1 METNPTSRPL
11 IPLHAFGHPS
21 VNHSWPTAAGS
32 RFEIEEKGHPMR
44 FAIVQVVLL
53 ALWEVHAQTSP
64 APLTF
69 EVASVKP
76 SAPDAAGGG
85 RLPMM
90 REMMRNNRQPGVIP
104 MTDPGRIR
112 LENWALL
119 DLIAAAYRVRATQ
132 VFGPSWLADQG
143 FDIEA
148 KVPGGAQKE
157 QLNAMLQSL
166 LEERFGLKVH
176 RESQTKSGFALVVG
190 KNGPKLEPAEPPP
203 VPTPGL
209 TEEEQKAKDKEQA
222 QQHTAAM
229 MKRMQERIQENRE
242 NGTPLGGISSASFDS
257 ITSEELAARLVK
269 FAEAP
274 VIDET
279 GLTGKYSISIETWK
293 NPDVRERYVNH
304 RGGSLV

>member
-1 METNPTSRPL
+1 
-11 IPLHAFGHPS
+11 
-21 VNHSWPTAAGS
+21 
-32 RFEIEEKGHPMR
+32 MR

-53 ALWEVHAQTSP
+53 ALWEVHAQTAP
-64 APLTF
+64 TPLTF

-85 RLPMM
+85 RFPMM
-90 REMMRNNRQPGVIP
+90 RETMRQMMRNNRQPGLIP
-104 MTDPGRIR
+104 MTDPGRVR

-119 DLIAAAYRVRATQ
+119 DLIAAAYRVPATQ
-132 VFGPSWLADQG
+132 VFGPSWLADQA

-148 KVPGGAQKE
+148 KMPGGTQKE

-190 KNGPKLEPAEPPP
+190 KSGPKLKPAEPPP

-209 TEEEQKAKDKEQA
+209 TGEEQKAKDKEQA
-222 QQHTAAM
+222 QQQTDAM

-274 VIDET
+274 VIDQT
-279 GLTGKYSISIETWK
+279 GLTGKYSVSIETWK
-293 NPDVRERYVNH
+293 SPDVP
-304 RGGSLV
+304 GGTVFDAVEKLGLKLEPRKITVETVVVDQVSKTPTAN